1 MQGWRKLEKIE
12 LLEIARPETR
22 PKLNWKVRWK
32 AKLFGKQKIL
42 EYLWNYYERE
52 SEHRLPFYIPYIY
65 MRECF
70 EYLRRYAKI
79 PKNKICMIIIDDG
92 DYRTEYFLNEFL
104 ESLNYLTIITNRRE
118 YFERLQETAFQEM
131 GLLIDLVLPWEEKS
145 LQGNLVWD
153 FTESIQKSDCYP
165 DGSICFVPHK
175 KKWKVKDL
183 LDSTKNVTAVSVKS
197 IGYKEFDMVPEFAE
211 SLLVPWGVT
220 FRKSRCED
228 LKQWCERKHL
238 KLKLK
243 AETLGKP

>member
-1 MQGWRKLEKIE
+1 MEKIE

-22 PKLNWKVRWK
+22 PKLTWKVRWK

-65 MRECF
+65 MKDCF

-79 PKNKICMIIIDDG
+79 QKSKICMIIIDDG

-104 ESLNYLTIITNRRE
+104 ETLNYLTIITNRRE

-131 GLLIDLVLPWEEKS
+131 GLLIDLVLPWEEKK

-153 FTESIQKSDCYP
+153 FTESIQKAD
-165 DGSICFVPHK
+165 
-175 KKWKVKDL
+175 
-183 LDSTKNVTAVSVKS
+183 
-197 IGYKEFDMVPEFAE
+197 
-211 SLLVPWGVT
+211 SLLLINGISFFT
-220 FRKSRCED
+220 F
-228 LKQWCERKHL
+228 
-238 KLKLK
+238 
-243 AETLGKP
+243 P